1 MCIWPI
7 ESGFH
12 QQKWEASLSSETLV
26 ECSGSDVDVVT
37 EVLNFALIFVSYGPE
52 LSAAAFLTLPDDW
65 WLLHGLT
72 EDSSRWWWCFQYSY
86 WRNTGFTL
94 WHWRSEPKVAPK
106 LAQPQHWFAGGVSQT
121 KLPITSTLATIPKHL
136 EKADQFFFDPIWLSW
151 KHSSMYT
158 IKMSTSGEPNIAKSG
173 YGAGMAL
180 LEGTR
185 CLRSQF
191 SSAARLW
198 DHETCSRCRNIHMPL
213 HGSQQLK
220 SVVTPISAK
229 SETRSIPT

>member
-72 EDSSRWWWCFQYSY
+72 EDSSRWWWWCFQYSY

-106 LAQPQHWFAGGVSQT
+106 LAQSQHWFAGGVSQT

-136 EKADQFFFDPIWLSW
+136 EKADQFFLIPFGCHGHIQVC
-151 KHSSMYT
+151 T
-158 IKMSTSGEPNIAKSG
+158 
-173 YGAGMAL
+173 L
-180 LEGTR
+180 LR
-185 CLRSQF
+185 WAHR
-191 SSAARLW
+191 
-198 DHETCSRCRNIHMPL
+198 
-213 HGSQQLK
+213 GSQ
-220 SVVTPISAK
+220 T
-229 SETRSIPT
+229 